1 MKQKNSLKIA
11 LMIISIYT
19 IIGIVLPIVFKYMI
33 FENTA
38 ISNLSNNEWAG
49 FLGSYV
55 GGILGGLGTLIAVFI
70 TIRDSRNIQFENKKD
85 TDQRILNETE
95 ERERLRIE
103 DKHNSERNKRK
114 EFTDEISTYIGKY
127 ITHISKYF
135 YANSS
140 SERLESEYTSARDK
154 MISIEKEIEKV
165 DEDINNADINS
176 EEYVKLQNARNGLL
190 DRKSA
195 ASRIYNECKDEREKN
210 YEQAN
215 RLIANECLF
224 ILKTKLHGIKEAK
237 ELLSQLSILQNEGFN
252 RLATS
257 KWLPQNTE
265 LLIEKYND
273 FKEQYINRT

>member
-1 MKQKNSLKIA
+1 MKQKNSLKVV

-19 IIGIVLPIVFKYMI
+19 IIGIVLPIIFKYMI

-85 TDQRILNETE
+85 TDQRILNETK

-103 DKHNSERNKRK
+103 DKYNSERNMRK

-154 MISIEKEIEKV
+154 MIRIEKEIEKV
-165 DEDINNADINS
+165 DEHINNADINS
-176 EEYVKLQNARNGLL
+176 EEYVKLQNERNGLL

-195 ASRIYNECKDEREKN
+195 ASRIYNECKDERKKN

-224 ILKTKLHGIKEAK
+224 ILRTKLNEIKDAE
-237 ELLSQLSILQNEGFN
+237 ELLKQLNVFHNGGFYCN
-252 RLATS
+252 AIGE
-257 KWLPQNTE
+257 WLSENTE
-265 LLIEKYND
+265 LLIQKYND